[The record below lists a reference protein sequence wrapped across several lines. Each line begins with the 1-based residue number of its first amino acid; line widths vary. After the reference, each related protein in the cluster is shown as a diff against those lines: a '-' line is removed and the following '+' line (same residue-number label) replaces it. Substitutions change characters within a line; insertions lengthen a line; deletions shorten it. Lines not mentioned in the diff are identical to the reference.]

1 MKIIGIIIII
11 LLSLILFYQNY
22 ITFRLNNYIKMRFKE
37 WERSLLEVESQ
48 MLRAISEIEMAIKI
62 LKGVK

>member
-1 MKIIGIIIII
+1 
-11 LLSLILFYQNY
+11 
-22 ITFRLNNYIKMRFKE
+22 MRFKE